1 MLHSDAGFTDT
12 NPHAEILRISL
23 PI

>member
-12 NPHAEILRISL
+12 NPHEEILWISL

>member
-12 NPHAEILRISL
+12 NSQAEILWISL

>member
-12 NPHAEILRISL
+12 NPHAEILRISR